1 MARRLDQKT
10 CEETFR
16 RLDDYLDR
24 QLSPEETRM
33 VEDHL
38 HTCAMCARE
47 FKFEAGVIEGVRD
60 KLRRVT
66 APPDLLARI
75 VAEINR
81 STPQE

>member
-38 HTCAMCARE
+38 HTCAMCAKE
-47 FKFEAGVIEGVRD
+47 FKFEAGVIEGIRD

-66 APPDLLARI
+66 APPELLARI
-75 VAEINR
+75 VGEINR

>member
-24 QLSPEETRM
+24 QLSAEETRM

-47 FKFEAGVIEGVRD
+47 FKFEAGVIEGIRD

-66 APPDLLARI
+66 APPELLARI
-75 VAEINR
+75 VGEINR

>member
-1 MARRLDQKT
+1 MNRRLDHKT

-38 HTCAMCARE
+38 RTCALCAGE
-47 FKFEAGVIEGVRD
+47 FSFEAGVIEAVRD
-60 KLRRVT
+60 KLRRMT

-75 VAEINR
+75 VAQINR
-81 STPQE
+81 TAPPE